1 MSEPSTLEFLDL
13 AMVDDPAVAASLL
26 DPKRARVL
34 AALAEPGSS
43 TSVAA
48 ALGLTRQQ
56 VNYHLRALEAHDLL
70 VQVGTRQRRGL
81 TERLV
86 RATARGYVVSPA
98 VLGAL
103 AADPD
108 RTDRLSA
115 RYLIALASRVVRE
128 VGGLV
133 RAAGRAD
140 QQLASL
146 SLDTD
151 IRFATAADRAAFT
164 AELTA
169 GIHELT
175 ARYHDDSA
183 ANGRWHRLVVAAY
196 PRPYEPIETSE
207 ENPT

>member
-1 MSEPSTLEFLDL
+1 MSQASTAEFADL
-13 AMVDDPAVAASLL
+13 AMVDDPEVAASLL
-26 DPKRARVL
+26 DPKRSRVL

-56 VNYHLRALEAHDLL
+56 VNYHLRALEAQDLL

-86 RATARGYVVSPA
+86 RATARGYVVSPE

-140 QQLASL
+140 QQLATL

-151 IRFATAADRAAFT
+151 VRFATAADRAAFT

-169 GIHELT
+169 GIHDLA
-175 ARYHDDSA
+175 ARYHDESA
-183 ANGRWHRLVVAAY
+183 ANGRWHRLIVAAY
-196 PRPYEPIETSE
+196 PRP
-207 ENPT
+207 

>member
-1 MSEPSTLEFLDL
+1 MSEPSTLEYLDL

-175 ARYHDDSA
+175 ARYHDESA